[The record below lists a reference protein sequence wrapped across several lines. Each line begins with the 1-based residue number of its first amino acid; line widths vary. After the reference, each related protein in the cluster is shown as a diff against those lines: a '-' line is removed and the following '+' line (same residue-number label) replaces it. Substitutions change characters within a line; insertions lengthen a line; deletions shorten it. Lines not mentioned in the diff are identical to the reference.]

1 MKKTVSLLLVLF
13 MIVSLLPIATIFAS
27 ADEPYHYSVDFTTLT
42 PLDGRPAA
50 GESSSNITSG
60 LPTGW
65 IATTDTDGTWW
76 TAINYDNSSGSDV
89 QMNNGVRLGGDGQGI
104 AMTDAAGVPD
114 KIRNATSDYYLQLK
128 WNTKHKFAI
137 IRFGWQEAVPT
148 ASSVA
153 VGTHVAYD
161 YTGGPSNNGAFSNGA
176 GKGGVIVYNGS
187 YATNFQDLEGKT
199 LAYQDIVNRHSAGA
213 AAGHTVTTTFEIVGG
228 KLVAVYNTI
237 DAETVKFLPS
247 ADFTAVKGYFSVWIT
262 NWAANN
268 TASIQKVDIQEGA
281 FDPQSLAPAPDEP
294 DDPEDPDT
302 PFNYYIDF
310 TKLPPDAGTTG
321 TINGTLPEAW
331 VSKPDPDIVTK
342 YDAEGRKFSTITT
355 AINYE
360 ADKTAQGDVQVNNGV
375 RFGGADQGI
384 AMTDK
389 AGIPS
394 RILKATT
401 DYTVTVKWNTTYKFA
416 WIRFG
421 WSGKGEDGKI
431 AVPTGSTV
439 IAGTNIGFNYTGGP
453 HNLGGVQEAFGD
465 FVQKKVD
472 GGNFTFNGVGSGS
485 ITDEYGRELDLQGVY
500 DLYADGVKHG
510 HQATTTIQIS
520 GGKVVAVYNTID
532 GITAKYTPATDFIP
546 LGYFSVWISNWGNNN
561 AASVQSVEIK
571 EGAYTASEFATVSGV
586 TPVSAVDFA
595 NIKSDEDLAAAGYGF
610 YAEKPAD
617 SGDYQPKVTYVAN
630 GVALNA
636 ASDEYFVNTAA
647 KIESRGNYIVDYTFR
662 LNPAVT
668 SFYTAL
674 GLAGDSI
681 SQETLKAQWATVS
694 ANSAFLF
701 GAEGFKF
708 YADETFETELAET
721 PSIAIDN
728 TVPVRVRIL
737 VSGGSAE
744 YVFLSVGN
752 EHYYL
757 KKTARVTSAAGL
769 VGFTF
774 GEAYNAGHGI
784 VLEKCVISSCDM
796 GDTSGGDLIVPDK
809 EIDYTDAAETYYKDG
824 YVLHNMDFSKV
835 GDYYDTAYSF
845 ASNSSTDR
853 VVKVED
859 GVLVFSN
866 NGSKA
871 AYLMFTGNAIPKNI
885 TEYTATF
892 KFRFVGAENS
902 YFGFLRGI
910 SLNEDGSRKSS
921 QSIEISYKGEKIYDA
936 TPADDAVWGEIVTA
950 MKAGE
955 WLEVTVSNINRY
967 VDAVVVK
974 CGEKSVSFNMDKN
987 KEADAGYMGFIIG
1000 ANANV
1005 EVASVTIL
1013 AGLAEN
1019 ATTPI
1024 WPEGVTAGDLVQNV
1038 TVAAVAE
1045 GTKPDYSNRTP
1056 SSETE
1061 TTGGDNTEPATAPV
1075 TTAPAT
1081 TEETTPAKKGC
1092 KSSLVA
1098 LPALLATAIFGCAV
1112 TVCRKK
1118 KED

>member
-42 PLDGRPAA
+42 PNNGVPAE
-50 GESSSNITSG
+50 GETTSNITSS

-65 IATTDTDGTWW
+65 IATDDSDSTWW
-76 TAINYDNSSGSDV
+76 TSVNYEKVDGVDTQV
-89 QMNNGVRLGGDGQGI
+89 NNGVRLGGGGQGI

-114 KIRNATSDYYLQLK
+114 YILNGTVPYTITVKY
-128 WNTKHKFAI
+128 NTTHKFD
-137 IRFGWQEAVPT
+137 RVRWKFSTAVPT
-148 ASSVA
+148 KSTFVDVA
-153 VGTHVAYD
+153 PYGEFRYS
-161 YTGGPSNNGAFSNGA
+161 GGPSNGSALTNYNFLFSNNPSVGSDLKNLATDADLDNA
-176 GKGGVIVYNGS
+176 GV
-187 YATNFQDLEGKT
+187 
-199 LAYQDIVNRHSAGA
+199 SALIGTGM
-213 AAGHTVTTTFEIVGG
+213 AAGHQVKNTYEIVGG
-228 KLVAVYNTI
+228 KLIALYVTVDGETLVMTPKSEV
-237 DAETVKFLPS
+237 DA
-247 ADFTAVKGYFSVWIT
+247 KGYFCIWH
-262 NWAANN
+262 NGWGANN
-268 TASIQKVDIQEGA
+268 TMSVQSVDIQEGV
-281 FDPQSLAPAPDEP
+281 FDPQTLIPEEEYDP
-294 DDPEDPDT
+294 DDPT
-302 PFNYYIDF
+302 TAFNYYIDF
-310 TKLPPDAGTTG
+310 TKLTPDAGNDG
-321 TINGTLPEAW
+321 TINDTLPDEW
-331 VSKPDPDIVTK
+331 VATPDSDIVTT

-360 ADKTAQGDVQVNNGV
+360 TDKTAQGDVQVNNGV
-375 RFGGADQGI
+375 RFGGADKGI
-384 AMTDK
+384 AMTD
-389 AGIPS
+389 AANVPS
-394 RILKATT
+394 RILKAES

-421 WSGKGEDGKI
+421 WSGKGSDGKI

-439 IAGTNIGFNYTGGP
+439 AAGANIGFNYTGGP
-453 HNLGGVQEAFGD
+453 QNLGSSQEAFGD
-465 FVQKKVD
+465 GEGK
-472 GGNFTFNGVGSGS
+472 GGNFAFNGAYSGM
-485 ITDEYGRELDLQGVY
+485 ITDEYGRELDFDSICALHKE
-500 DLYADGVKHG
+500 GVKYG
-510 HQATTTIQIS
+510 HQVTTTMEIS

-546 LGYFSVWISNWGNNN
+546 LGYFSVWITNWGNNN

-571 EGAYTASEFATVSGV
+571 EGAYTAAGFPTISGV

-967 VDAVVVK
+967 VDTVIVK